1 MKQHDME
8 FLFSSTYSQPPFRN
22 TMIDFFVGKWYGP
35 TFAQWGKDPLEK
47 HQMLWARWSLTATTI
62 DHAHS

>member
-35 TFAQWGKDPLEK
+35 TFAQWGEDPLEK
-47 HQMLWARWSLTATTI
+47 HQMLWAR
-62 DHAHS
+62 